1 MLIGWSKILRLGT
14 RCASGGRPRVQS
26 HLSAELA
33 ELTKQAVSAPLQG
46 GRSRPQDPETG
57 TIQSM
62 SLSVSFSY

>member
-26 HLSAELA
+26 HLSAELT
-33 ELTKQAVSAPLQG
+33 EQAVSAPLQG

-62 SLSVSFSY
+62 SLSVSFLY